1 MNHHTILKN
10 VLRLAAQGRGSVH
23 PNPMVGATVLKDAR
37 IIGKGYH
44 RIYGGVHAEADA
56 LNHCSESPR
65 EATLYCNLE
74 PCCFRHK
81 NKHQPPCTERIIAEG
96 ITKVVLANLDPNPLV
111 NGQGVQQLRDAGI
124 EVIVG
129 VMQREGQ
136 ELNAEFFNRVSNF
149 PPFPLEGKLEEEQKA
164 ESDSPEQKEAL
175 RCSQV

>member
-1 MNHHTILKN
+1 
-10 VLRLAAQGRGSVH
+10 
-23 PNPMVGATVLKDAR
+23 
-37 IIGKGYH
+37 
-44 RIYGGVHAEADA
+44 
-56 LNHCSESPR
+56 
-65 EATLYCNLE
+65 
-74 PCCFRHK
+74 
-81 NKHQPPCTERIIAEG
+81 
-96 ITKVVLANLDPNPLV
+96 VVLANLDPNPLV

-149 PPFPLEGKLEEEQKA
+149 PPFPLEGKLEEEQNA